1 MSEPENFLSR
11 WSRRK
16 LEPEKARSD
25 ENVPDRELEA
35 GQPKAEAD
43 ETADIEKADDRIAE
57 GSQSG
62 EPAFDLTK
70 LPSLE
75 SITAETDVRV
85 FLQKGVPAEL
95 SRAALRRA
103 WSADPAIRD
112 FIGIAENQYDF
123 ATGKDLPGFG
133 DLDIGAD
140 ELRRLVAEVFGEKLP
155 APELPPAPS
164 VAAQAP
170 APMDD
175 SSRPGPEQPA
185 LASDDRKE
193 QSPAG
198 TDPVAP
204 AEDIPQRNK
213 VNVASQHSIVE
224 PESEPLP
231 ARRPHGRAL
240 PQ

>member
-16 LEPEKARSD
+16 LETEQER
-25 ENVPDRELEA
+25 REEDVSGGDLEA
-35 GQPKAEAD
+35 KNPDAGDKAPIESGNTGDRTD
-43 ETADIEKADDRIAE
+43 EKTQGD
-57 GSQSG
+57 
-62 EPAFDLTK
+62 EPEFDLTK

-75 SITAETDVRV
+75 SITAETDIRM

-123 ATGKDLPGFG
+123 ATGSDLPGFG

-155 APELPPAPS
+155 APEIQPPPS
-164 VAAQAP
+164 AVAQAP
-170 APMDD
+170 AAMDD
-175 SSRPGPEQPA
+175 LQVPRVHHRVAEEA
-185 LASDDRKE
+185 AREE
-193 QSPAG
+193 QSPEETGPEA
-198 TDPVAP
+198 T
-204 AEDIPQRNK
+204 AEVLPHRNK
-213 VNVASQHSIVE
+213 VDIASQQSIVE
-224 PESEPLP
+224 PEPDPLP
-231 ARRPHGRAL
+231 VRRPHGRAI
-240 PQ
+240 QQ

>member
-16 LEPEKARSD
+16 LEPEQAQRD
-25 ENVPDRELEA
+25 EGVSARELET
-35 GQPKAEAD
+35 GEPKTDAEEPVKTESAAD
-43 ETADIEKADDRIAE
+43 RQAE
-57 GSQSG
+57 GSRSN
-62 EPAFDLTK
+62 EPGFDLTK

-133 DLDIGAD
+133 DLDISAD

-155 APELPPAPS
+155 EPELPPAPS
-164 VAAQAP
+164 AAAQAP

-175 SSRPGPEQPA
+175 LQVDEGQQTVA
-185 LASDDRKE
+185 DAADREE

-198 TDPVAP
+198 TDAIAAP
-204 AEDIPQRNK
+204 EVSPQCN
-213 VNVASQHSIVE
+213 NADTASQQSIPE
-224 PESEPLP
+224 PEPDLFA